1 MRRYTTPT
9 QELTVRGI
17 DLTDMDVY
25 VTYVQG
31 ECRKVTMQPEEV
43 AYDADSGNTTVTV
56 SLSQLQTA
64 QFKPGKRAQV
74 EVNFIDADGKRNATA
89 IREINITQNLLDE
102 ELTYGE

>member
-9 QELTVRGI
+9 HDLVVRGI

-25 VTYVQG
+25 VTYMQG
-31 ECRKVTMQPEEV
+31 ECRKVTMRPEAV

-74 EVNFIDADGKRNATA
+74 QVNFIDADGKRNATTV
-89 IREINITQNLLDE
+89 REVNITQNLLDE

>member
-9 QELTVRGI
+9 QELTVQGI

-25 VTYVQG
+25 VTYMQD
-31 ECRKVTMQPEEV
+31 ECRKVTMRPEAV

-74 EVNFIDADGKRNATA
+74 QVNFIDADGKRNATTV
-89 IREINITQNLLDE
+89 REVNITQNLLDE

>member
-1 MRRYTTPT
+1 MRRFTTPT
-9 QELTVRGI
+9 HELVVRGI
-17 DLTDMDVY
+17 DLTGMDVY
-25 VTYVQG
+25 VTYEQG
-31 ECRKVTMQPEEV
+31 CRKVTMQPEEV

-74 EVNFIDADGKRNATA
+74 QVNFIDVDGKRNATTV
-89 IREINITQNLLDE
+89 REVNITQNLLDE